1 MAIITVSRE
10 LAALGD
16 ETAGELVK
24 TLNYRFV
31 DKNVLEGKIKSF
43 GIDSS
48 KFERY
53 DERKPSLWASLSH
66 DRDNYLHYLKTSMLS
81 EAAAGDVLFMGRG
94 ASAIFRNI
102 PGVLSVFLVAPLK
115 IRIERVKSYFHC
127 DEKKAKQIIEKSDF
141 DRKGFYQYFFDMEW
155 KSPENYLLTINT
167 GYTPPAVCAEMIKRL
182 YNSYITEETEAL
194 HKQRIREAVLEQEI
208 KHYIL
213 YEKGIPI
220 HFLEVIVSSEKIVL
234 YGVANSQ
241 VLVDATISAAIE
253 TANKSSS
260 LTVRSEIQVI
270 QEYSIVP

>member
-1 MAIITVSRE
+1 VAIITISRE

-16 ETAGELVK
+16 ETANELVK

-31 DKNVLEGKIKSF
+31 DKNILEEKIKSF
-43 GIDSS
+43 GIDSD
-48 KFERY
+48 KLERY

-81 EAAAGDVLFMGRG
+81 EAKTGNVLFMGRG
-94 ASAIFRNI
+94 AAAIFKNI
-102 PGVLSVFLVAPLK
+102 PGVLSIFLVAPLN
-115 IRIERVKSYFHC
+115 IRVERVKSYFHC
-127 DEKKAKQIIEKSDF
+127 DEKKAKQIIEKSDL
-141 DRKGFYQYFFDMEW
+141 DRRGFYSYFFDMDW
-155 KSPENYLLTINT
+155 KSPENYLLTFNT
-167 GYTPPAVCAEMIKRL
+167 GLTPPAVCAEMVKRIHD
-182 YNSYITEETEAL
+182 YSITKEVEAL
-194 HKQRIREAVLEQEI
+194 HTRRVREAVLAQEI

-220 HFLEVIVSSEKIVL
+220 HFLEVVVSGEKIAL

-253 TANKSSS
+253 SANKTSS

-270 QEYSIVP
+270 QEYGFVS